1 MTGDRKGF
9 TLFEMLI
16 VVVIIG
22 VIALA
27 AVPVAELTFI
37 KTKETE
43 LETGLER
50 VRLAIKL
57 FKRDARIAL
66 AKQTDFNTMI
76 SVPESNLYSP
86 VFSNFVK
93 SSAIFNIRDNA
104 NNIVAEF
111 YPKAYIDKIP
121 EDPFVGGAV
130 WLLHY
135 ASGTSTVE
143 YTQNDPTPPADH
155 AGVFDISC
163 ITDPVRRRGF
173 VQAIDGTKYQDW

>member
-1 MTGDRKGF
+1 MTGNRTGF

-43 LETGLER
+43 LELALER
-50 VRLAIKL
+50 LRLAIKL

-76 SVPESNLYSP
+76 SVPESNLYP
-86 VFSNFVK
+86 TDLTILVK
-93 SSAIFNIRDNA
+93 PPGIFNIRDNA

-111 YPKAYIDKIP
+111 YPKPYIDRIP

-143 YTQNDPTPPADH
+143 YIQSDPVPPANH
-155 AGVFDISC
+155 VGIFDISC

-173 VQAIDGTKYQDW
+173 TQAIDGTKYQDW